1 MSHLIF
7 DRRDWKFIMHEQLGF
22 DRLLDVPAFKDF
34 DMETFDAI
42 LDEAAKFATEKI
54 APINKVGDEQGCKL
68 VDGRVQTPE
77 GYAQVWQE
85 MREQGWNG
93 AAHSEAFG
101 GQGLPYSIVL
111 AIHDAFN
118 GACQAFAMYQGLTSG
133 AGHLIETFGSDALK
147 QKYVARMYSGEF
159 GGTMCLTEPQAGTMV
174 GDATTS
180 ATPRDDGS
188 YSIEGNKIFISGG
201 DADFYQNTVHM
212 VLARVKGDP
221 AGTKGLSLFV
231 VPRVLVGDDGSL
243 GALNNVEVTG
253 LEHKMGINGSAT
265 CSISFG
271 ADGPTQGW
279 LIGEQGEGLPY
290 MFQMMNEA
298 RIECGLQGASLAN
311 ASYQQALAYAKDRKQ
326 GPDLEDL
333 KGDSVEIIN
342 HPDVRRNL
350 MIMKAYAEGC
360 RALLA
365 QAAICADLAHYGG
378 DEEAQDMVDLLTPIA
393 KAYPT
398 DKGFKVTELGVQVF
412 GGYGYIKEYP
422 VEQYL
427 RDVKIAS
434 IYEGTNGVQALDL
447 LGRKMR
453 QKGGALFMTYVQ
465 QLAGFLGTLDGHDAL
480 GPVKEYLTAA
490 QGALGEVAFWISST
504 ARGDRKLAMLQA
516 TPFLEL
522 FGDVMV
528 GHQLAHQA
536 RVASEKLTAKIGT
549 ATPTVEQQAAD
560 RDVAFYAGKIASARF
575 FASEVLLYAP
585 AKARAMTSGER
596 AALDVVL

>member
-7 DRRDWKFIMHEQLGF
+7 DRRDWKFLMHEQLGF
-22 DRLLDVPAFKDF
+22 DRLLEISNFEDF
-34 DMETFDAI
+34 DMEMFDVI
-42 LDEAAKFATEKI
+42 LDEAAKFAVEKI
-54 APINKVGDEQGCKL
+54 APINKVGDEEGCHIE
-68 VDGRVQTPE
+68 DGRVKTPT
-77 GYAQVWQE
+77 GYAEVWKE

-93 AAHSEAFG
+93 AAHSPEFG

-133 AGHLIETFGSDALK
+133 AGHLIETFGDDGLK
-147 QKYVARMYSGEF
+147 NAYVARMYSGEF
-159 GGTMCLTEPQAGTMV
+159 GGTMCLTEPQAGSMV

-180 ATPRDDGS
+180 AEPTGDGS
-188 YSIEGNKIFISGG
+188 YLIEGNKIFISGG
-201 DADFYQNTVHM
+201 DADFYANTVHM

-221 AGTKGLSLFV
+221 AGTKGLSLFA
-231 VPRVLVGDDGSL
+231 VPRVLQDGDGNLTDF
-243 GALNNVEVTG
+243 NNVEVTG

-265 CSISFG
+265 CSIAFG
-271 ADGPTQGW
+271 ASGPCQGW
-279 LIGEQGEGLPY
+279 LIGEQGQGLPY

-311 ASYQQALAYAKDRKQ
+311 AAYQQALAYAKERKQ

-350 MIMKAYAEGC
+350 MIMKAYAEGS

-365 QAAICADLAHYGG
+365 QAALYADLAHFGK
-378 DEEAQDMVDLLTPIA
+378 DEHAQDMVDLLTPIA

-398 DKGFKVTELGVQVF
+398 DKGFKVTELAVQVF
-412 GGYGYIKEYP
+412 GGYGYCREYP

-427 RDVKIAS
+427 RDCKIAS
-434 IYEGTNGVQALDL
+434 IYEGTNGIQALDL

-465 QLAGFLGTLDGHDAL
+465 ELAKFLPTLDGHEAL
-480 GPVKEYLTAA
+480 GSIKDRLTAA

-504 ARGDRKLAMLQA
+504 AKGDRKLAMMQA

-528 GHQLAHQA
+528 GHKLAEQA
-536 RVASEKLTAKIGT
+536 RIAADRLVELVGT
-549 ATPTVEQQAAD
+549 ATPSVEQQEAD
-560 RDVAFYAGKIASARF
+560 REVAFYAGKVHSARF
-575 FASEVLLYAP
+575 FAAEVLHFAP
-585 AKARAMTSGER
+585 AKAHAMTSGER